1 MTTACPP
8 LSQTLIDSIEDY
20 GNQHNSKFAFERWEK
35 VGKSWMAV
43 MWHKKKHVEFNVG
56 ANSKTYSAFRNK
68 LGSAFRRSYRK
79 ANMTP
84 TRSSALIAMQSATS
98 PTAQPLSAAS
108 LVAQPPQSPQPAP
121 VVSIATQ
128 PSLVIAPPAPVDQ
141 IDWLVKKIKAA
152 EKLGDMSMARR
163 LKRKLEDC

>member
-1 MTTACPP
+1 MTTVRPP

-35 VGKSWMAV
+35 VGNSWMAV
-43 MWHKKKHVEFNVG
+43 MWHKKKHHEFNVE

-68 LGSAFRRSYRK
+68 LGSAVRSYRK
-79 ANMTP
+79 ANSTP
-84 TRSSALIAMQSATS
+84 D
-98 PTAQPLSAAS
+98 
-108 LVAQPPQSPQPAP
+108 
-121 VVSIATQ
+121 
-128 PSLVIAPPAPVDQ
+128 DQ

-152 EKLGDMSMARR
+152 EKLGDMSMAQR